1 MLHFIIIKLTIF
13 TTLRVHTL
21 DNIAAVEQFLTDNI
35 SRFKEQFGVLLLLY
49 SVIFTKGLP
58 QMRLEISDLTDPL
71 IHSTFGYGSQS
82 LINLMLS
89 GQAVNNVWDHDK
101 DVGGL
106 SKQQKNKFFIT

>member
-1 MLHFIIIKLTIF
+1 M
-13 TTLRVHTL
+13 
-21 DNIAAVEQFLTDNI
+21 
-35 SRFKEQFGVLLLLY
+35 FKEQFGVLLLLY
-49 SVIFTKGLP
+49 SVICTKGIP

-89 GQAVNNVWDHDK
+89 GRAVSNVWDHDQ

-106 SKQQKNKFFIT
+106 SKIWIDYYVLVVEYRELS